1 MYALF
6 ISDFLNPSFPG
17 HSDPRHESPSVTIP
31 ACEAARAGEGG
42 EEGTHGQTRPG
53 ERVASTG
60 TLSGQRRAQQ
70 TAGAATGV
78 KSEKS
83 WALVRV
89 VTSEQSQ

>member
-1 MYALF
+1 MRAPVSQYRLVR
-6 ISDFLNPSFPG
+6 LPS
-17 HSDPRHESPSVTIP
+17 
-31 ACEAARAGEGG
+31 ARAGEGG
-42 EEGTHGQTRPG
+42 EEGTQWTRTG

-60 TLSGQRRAQQ
+60 TVRGQRRAQQ

-89 VTSEQSQ
+89 VTSKQSQ